1 MRKPDI
7 ILQEIQD
14 LDGIITNTKELIP
27 KFPDD
32 KLLILTLEQ
41 TENRKKYLLQEFE
54 KSLARCRRH
63 SIKFIFTNIKEKVV
77 VESLVENLQTFKILV
92 DRTFEHIICKKRNKI
107 PIYFNTVFSG
117 SFGIYL
123 STPYDSEFISVYD
136 DTFEFIIN
144 TINEILRTEKGKVRE
159 IIKSKF
165 RDDKK
170 LIKKYNNFF
179 KNVVTTQESLKIEWI
194 SPNNK
199 GEVLNLEIEKAQILY
214 NLFSEH
220 EKYEEVEIEL
230 FGIVK
235 GISLI
240 NYFIEFKKDILG
252 KQVIKIHFDKGLSE
266 KVIPTFNKDVI
277 AKITQKIELN
287 EITEEEIKTYSLID
301 INIQNDNSLNKN
313 N

>member
-1 MRKPDI
+1 MRKPNI

-14 LDGIITNTKELIP
+14 LDSIITNTKELIP

-32 KLLILTLEQ
+32 KLLILTIEQ
-41 TENRKKYLLQEFE
+41 AENRKIYLLQEFE
-54 KSLARCRRH
+54 KSLAIHRRH
-63 SIKFIFTNIKEKVV
+63 SIKFIFTNVKENLG
-77 VESLVENLQTFKILV
+77 VESLVGNLQTFKILV
-92 DRTFEHIICKKRNKI
+92 DRTFEHILCKKRNKI

-123 STPYDSEFISVYD
+123 STPYDSEFFSVHD
-136 DTFEFIIN
+136 DAFEFIIN
-144 TINEILRTEKGKVRE
+144 TINEILQSEKSKVRD

-165 RDDKK
+165 KDDKK
-170 LIKKYNNFF
+170 LIRKYNNFF
-179 KNVVTTQESLKIEWI
+179 KNVVETQESVKIEWK
-194 SPNNK
+194 SPNK
-199 GEVLNLEIEKAQILY
+199 KEEILNLEYEKAQKLY

-240 NYFIEFKKDILG
+240 HYFIEFKKDLLG
-252 KQVIKIHFDKGLSE
+252 KQVIKIRFDKSLSE
-266 KVIPTFNKDVI
+266 KVIPTFNMNVI

-287 EITEEEIKTYSLID
+287 EITEEEIKAYSLID
-301 INIQNDNSLNKN
+301 INIQNNQPPS
-313 N
+313 